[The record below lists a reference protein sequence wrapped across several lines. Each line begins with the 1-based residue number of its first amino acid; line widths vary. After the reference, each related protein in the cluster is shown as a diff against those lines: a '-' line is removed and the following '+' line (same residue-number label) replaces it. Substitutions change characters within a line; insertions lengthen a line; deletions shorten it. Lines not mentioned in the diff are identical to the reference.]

1 MTKKEKFEKP
11 SIEVYELQQQQ
22 QLLAGS
28 TTGQMNDPEDYLLED
43 DPFAF

>member
-1 MTKKEKFEKP
+1 MKRKFYEKP
-11 SIEVYELQQQQ
+11 AMQVFELQQQQ

-43 DPFAF
+43 DPFAI